1 VKRWIIRLFIGL
13 LSFFLLL
20 FAALLLLLG
29 TESGVRWLT
38 DMTQEHMPEHILE
51 ELKIGRVEGHL
62 LGHLQLSNIHLQSPA
77 GKLDIGTV
85 LFSWKPSELL
95 GLHLHIKEFSVVDIE
110 FAAVPSEPDS
120 ELEEAPSEEPV
131 ILPQLELPL
140 RISLDKLAVQ
150 NVRFISAPD
159 ARPVIVD
166 NAGLAFQWDKSGI
179 TLKQLA
185 VRMPEGHLQ
194 SSGTINPV
202 GSYPLQ
208 LQLDA
213 ASTMETMPRV
223 KLSGGLSGDLQALNI
238 SQHMTGD
245 ITAVLNFDLAHL
257 LTEPSWKGKIEI
269 SDLRPALFS
278 PEVGGVL
285 KGDITAQGDLSSST
299 LQADLKL
306 RDEAL
311 KELNWDAELDL
322 QADLEHL
329 AVQIKN
335 LHLKHVDTHADTTG
349 EFILTGVIDAQQQF
363 DLQGNWQSLQWPL
376 GAKPDVRIPRGKF
389 TLQGKAEDYALEMTT
404 RVEGDQLPAGDWKLQ
419 AKGDMEQLNITRLS
433 GNTLEGIIGLAGQV
447 KWQPNVQ
454 WTLELDGK
462 DINPGV
468 LSADWPGKLGW
479 AIKSEGSVE
488 EAGVHAQL
496 TIAKIDGSLR
506 ELPIVGGGNISI
518 SPDKMKFDG
527 LHLSSGSAKLTA
539 EGSLADHAAIH
550 WQTDIADFA
559 DLLPDAA
566 GSLRAHGSIKGKL
579 EQPQLLVTAVA
590 DQVKVADISLN
601 HLDLNADV
609 DLSWKQPFSLKLVG
623 QEIQAAGQLIK
634 QVDIQG
640 KGSLEQH
647 TLKVNAGHEM
657 ATLNIMLKG
666 GYLEEQWQGMI
677 QVLNID
683 SADLG
688 TWSLSQPANLSA
700 SAKEANLRDFCLQR
714 DSTSLCADGHWF
726 NRKGFSGKGLAL
738 KEESKGNVQLKNFP
752 LTWLQPWL
760 PEPIEQVDGVFSTQ
774 ASVKMNQDMQVNA
787 LAEITPGNIIY
798 TTEKAKGSI
807 PHQGGKVDLK
817 IDQGSLDADF
827 LLSLDENRISG
838 KFKSP
843 DILKVETLEQA
854 ALAGELIID
863 ARKFDLVEVLVPDV
877 KDLDV
882 VIDAHFNL
890 GGKLNQPILDG
901 KGSLLINQALIPLA
915 GLDLR
920 DTRLDITSSKR
931 TVNIDGVFNSPDGHL
946 KLNGEITLDGE
957 KNWPAR
963 LTLKGENFRLVNLP
977 EAQVNISPDLLLET
991 KPDRISLTGEA
1002 VIPRAEVLLR
1012 DIPAGAKT
1020 ASDDVVIKGDETAEE
1035 KEQTT
1040 PLYMNIKLALGKDV
1054 HFVGFGLNAFI
1065 DGQLTINS
1073 EPGEPIM
1080 GSGEFHIEQGTF
1092 QAYGQD
1098 LDIEKGII
1106 SFPGG
1111 PLSKPGINLR
1121 ATRTVG
1127 EVIAGINAI
1136 GPAAK
1141 PRLTTFSTPPMAE
1154 RDVISFLLIGRA
1166 ASDTSGGA
1174 TLSVGRQINNK
1185 LSVSVGA
1192 DVKTGDT
1199 EVITRYRI
1207 NRKIHAEFTTSSQSN
1222 AADIFYTMELGGKA
1236 EEKAV
1241 EKKQPEKGRVL
1252 KE

>member
-1 VKRWIIRLFIGL
+1 MKRWLKRLIFGF
-13 LSFFLLL
+13 LSLFVLL
-20 FAALLLLLG
+20 FAALLWLSG

-38 DMTQEHMPEHILE
+38 DMAQEHMPEDMLE
-51 ELKIGRVEGHL
+51 ELEIGRVEGHL

-95 GLHLHIKEFSVVDIE
+95 GLHLHIEELSVTDIE
-110 FAAVPSEPDS
+110 FSAVPIEPDS
-120 ELEEAPSEEPV
+120 ELEEAPSEGPV
-131 ILPQLELPL
+131 TLPQLQFPVS
-140 RISLDKLAVQ
+140 ISLDKLAVK

-159 ARPVIVD
+159 ARPVIID

-179 TLKQLA
+179 NLKQLA
-185 VRMPEGHLQ
+185 VRMPEGHFQ

-208 LQLDA
+208 LELDA
-213 ASTMETMPRV
+213 ASSMETMPRV
-223 KLSGGLSGDLQALNI
+223 KLNGELSGDLQDLNI
-238 SQHMTGD
+238 SQQVTGD
-245 ITAVLNFDLAHL
+245 ITANLNFDLAQL

-285 KGDITAQGDLSSST
+285 KGKIAAQGDLSSST

-306 RDEAL
+306 RDEAQ
-311 KELNWDAELDL
+311 KELNWDADLDL

-335 LHLKHVDTHADTTG
+335 LHLQHADTHADTTG

-363 DLQGNWQSLQWPL
+363 DFQGNWQSLQWPL
-376 GAKPDVRIPRGKF
+376 GAKPDVSIPRGKF
-389 TLQGKAEDYALEMTT
+389 SLQGKPENYALEMTT
-404 RVEGDQLPAGDWKLQ
+404 RIEGNQIPVGDWELQ
-419 AKGDMEQLNITRLS
+419 SKGDMEQLNITRLS

-479 AIKSEGSVE
+479 AIKSEGRME
-488 EAGVHAQL
+488 EAGVNAQV
-496 TIAKIDGSLR
+496 TIAQIDGSLR
-506 ELPIVGGGNISI
+506 EQPIAGGGNISI
-518 SPDKMKFDG
+518 APDKMTFDG
-527 LHLSSGSAKLTA
+527 LHLSAGSAKLTV
-539 EGSLADHAAIH
+539 EGSLADHAAIN
-550 WQTDIADFA
+550 WQIDIADFA

-566 GSLRAHGSIKGKL
+566 GSLRAHGSLKGKL

-623 QEIQAAGQLIK
+623 QEIQAAEQLIK

-647 TLKVNAGHEM
+647 TLKVNAGHEL
-657 ATLNIMLKG
+657 AALNIMLKG

-677 QVLNID
+677 QALNID
-683 SADLG
+683 STDLG

-714 DSTSLCADGHWF
+714 DSTSLCADGQWS
-726 NRKGFSGKGLAL
+726 SGNGLAER
-738 KEESKGNVQLKNFP
+738 EESKGNVQLKNFP

-787 LAEITPGNIIY
+787 LAEITPGNITY

-807 PHQGGKVDLK
+807 PHQGGKVDLN
-817 IDQGSLDADF
+817 INQGSLDVDF
-827 LLSLDENRISG
+827 LLSLDENRVSG

-843 DILKVETLEQA
+843 DILKVETPEQA
-854 ALAGELIID
+854 TLAGELIID
-863 ARKFDLVEVLVPDV
+863 ARKFDLVEVLMPDV

-890 GGKLNQPILDG
+890 GGKLNQPLLDG
-901 KGSLLINQALIPLA
+901 KGILLINKALIPMI
-915 GLDLR
+915 GLDLK
-920 DTRLDITSSKR
+920 DTRVDITSSKKD
-931 TVNIDGVFNSPDGHL
+931 VNINGVFNSSDGHL
-946 KLNGEITLDGE
+946 KLNGDVILDGE
-957 KNWPAR
+957 KNWPTR

-977 EAQVNISPDLLLET
+977 EAQVNISPDLLLEA

-1002 VIPRAEVLLR
+1002 AFPKAEVLLR

-1020 ASDDVVIKGDETAEE
+1020 ASDDVVIKGEQVEE
-1035 KEQTT
+1035 KEQTV
-1040 PLYMNIKLALGKDV
+1040 PLYINLKLALGKDV

-1065 DGQLTINS
+1065 DGQLTVNS
-1073 EPGEPIM
+1073 EPGEQIM

-1092 QAYGQD
+1092 KAYGQD

-1111 PLSKPGINLR
+1111 PLNKPGINLR
-1121 ATRTVG
+1121 ATRTIG

-1136 GPAAK
+1136 GPAEK
-1141 PRLTTFSTPPMAE
+1141 PRITTFSTPPMAE
-1154 RDVISFLLIGRA
+1154 RDVISYLLIGRA
-1166 ASDTSGGA
+1166 ASDTGSSA
-1174 TLSVGRQINNK
+1174 TLSVGRQINSK
-1185 LSVSVGA
+1185 LSVGVGT

-1199 EVITRYRI
+1199 EIITRYRI
-1207 NRKIHAEFTTSSQSN
+1207 NRKIHVELTSGSKSS
-1222 AADIFYTMELGGKA
+1222 AADIFYTMELGGKS

-1241 EKKQPEKGRVL
+1241 EKKKPEKV
-1252 KE
+1252 KESKE